1 MATDATSFELT
12 QGTLSVR
19 MIPVGPLQTNCYLV
33 SDADGTALLV
43 DPGGDGE
50 MLLELVR
57 ARDLRLAALLLTHG
71 HFDHTGA
78 VRMLKDATKAPVV
91 ASLRE
96 KPLLDGSANLPVWL
110 RAPGPPIEIDIPA
123 REGMP
128 LSFGGIE
135 VKVIETPGHTPG
147 SVSYLIGRWLFS
159 GDTLFAGS
167 VGRTDLGGSL
177 EDLMPSLEK
186 LTTLPPETIVLPGH
200 LGATTLEHEIQYNPY
215 FRKQGGLR

>member
-1 MATDATSFELT
+1 MTADPASLELT

-43 DPGGDGE
+43 DPGGDGDV
-50 MLLELVR
+50 LLELIR
-57 ARDLRLAALLLTHG
+57 ARDLRLVALLLTHG

-91 ASLRE
+91 ASTRE
-96 KPLLDGSANLPVWL
+96 RPLLDGSANLPVWL
-110 RAPGPPIEIDIPA
+110 RAPGPPIEIDIPV
-123 REGMP
+123 REGVP

-135 VKVIETPGHTPG
+135 VRVIETPGHTPG

-177 EDLMPSLEK
+177 EDLIASLEK
-186 LTTLPPETIVLPGH
+186 LATLPPETIVLPGH

-215 FRKQGGLR
+215 FQKHGGLR